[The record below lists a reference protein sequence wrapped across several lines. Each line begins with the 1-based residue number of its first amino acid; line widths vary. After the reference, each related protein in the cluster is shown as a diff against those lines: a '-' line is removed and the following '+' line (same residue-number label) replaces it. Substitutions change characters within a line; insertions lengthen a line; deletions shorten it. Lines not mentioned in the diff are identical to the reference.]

1 MHGLQEADALEE
13 ARYAVMKAS
22 YEVKL
27 LLAELAH
34 KRFDP
39 NQPRVPS
46 GNSDGGQWTST
57 GGSREGRVQV
67 VSRTP
72 PRATGGRRNTNG
84 PPVRPITIAG
94 RTEWVS
100 PTTFHQYNSSHALAQ
115 SLTSLA
121 RRYDANWRPEATIVG
136 NVAGQ
141 IAANNATAAQA
152 LRHIQRLHPSAISS
166 GSTLSIVAPNGQ
178 PPGFIARD
186 TAPTI
191 WTLRTQREFEMMT
204 ARLIAGAHPT
214 QLPSYNGLSFQR
226 HDGVIVGIRTSQSH
240 GSTIDL
246 MFPKGQHTPV
256 QKFHLL
262 QGAKNAGH
270 FYIKS
275 MKMNSRRNYP
285 VVRNLKMIEFDVEQR
300 MGDKSF
306 MAFCEGSM
314 GTLGFE
320 EPTTFSIHQNTLE
333 YYFGGNLTNLE
344 NATRYF
350 LGYIISRGY
359 APMNFVNVVDLD
371 LEYGPITKYGLRPQE
386 IIDNIIADWRSRNY
400 EPFDHFEV
408 MFGWEQDCGMFM
420 EDDPE

>member
-1 MHGLQEADALEE
+1 MHGLQETDALEE

-27 LLAELAH
+27 LLAEIAH

-39 NQPRVPS
+39 SQPRVPA
-46 GNSDGGQWTST
+46 GNSDGGEWTST
-57 GGSREGRVQV
+57 GGSGEGRVQV

-72 PRATGGRRNTNG
+72 PRAPGGRRNSNG

-100 PTTFHQYNSSHALAQ
+100 PTTFHQYNSSYALAQ
-115 SLTSLA
+115 TMTNLA
-121 RRYDANWRPEATIVG
+121 RRYDANWRPESTIVG

-141 IAANNATAAQA
+141 IAANRATAAQA
-152 LRHIQRLHPSAISS
+152 LRHIQRLNPSALSS

-204 ARLIAGAHPT
+204 ARLLAGAQPL
-214 QLPSYNGLSFQR
+214 QLPNYNGLSFQR
-226 HDGVIVGIRTSQSH
+226 SDGVVVGIRTSQSH

-246 MFPKGQHTPV
+246 MFPKGQQTPV
-256 QKFHLL
+256 QKFHLF
-262 QGAKNAGH
+262 QGAKCANH
-270 FYIKS
+270 FCMESIKMS
-275 MKMNSRRNYP
+275 SRKTYP
-285 VVRNLKMIEFDVEQR
+285 IVRHVKLIEFDVNQL
-300 MGDKSF
+300 MGDQNF

-320 EPTTFSIHQNTLE
+320 EPTTFSIHQNTIE
-333 YYFGGNLTNLE
+333 YYFGENLIDLE

-359 APMNFVNVVDLD
+359 APMNFVNVVDPD

-420 EDDPE
+420 EEDEK